1 MAAGQRMR
9 PGRPAW
15 VEVDL
20 AALGANLRL
29 IRADLPAA
37 VRLMHVIK
45 DEAYGAGAIPVARMA
60 LTSGVDSFAT
70 YTVAEAVALRD
81 AGIEAPILLLGERTA
96 LDFDWL
102 CSHRLIPCVGSL
114 EVAAQLEA
122 FAAARDVVLD
132 VHLKINSGMNR
143 YGFSWRAASRW
154 VAQLAEFR
162 HLRLAGA
169 LTHFAQSDEL
179 DKRFALQQLG
189 RFQEV
194 LRVLSD
200 AGLTP
205 GCIHACN
212 SGGFLDLP
220 QAHHDMVRVGIL
232 ALGVYPSAVCRRIP
246 GLSPVLTVKA
256 TITALQELEPGDVV
270 GYGMHFRAESR
281 RRIAVLP
288 IGYGDGYP
296 RVRNEGHAL
305 LRGRRVPLVGGVS
318 MDALTVDVTDVPEAA
333 LGDEMVLMGR
343 QGEED
348 ITPHE
353 LAALKRS
360 VSYDILTNWRA
371 RLPRHYLGGAR

>member
-1 MAAGQRMR
+1 MM

-20 AALGANLRL
+20 AALGSNLRL

-60 LTSGVDSFAT
+60 LACGVDSFAT

-81 AGIEAPILLLGERTA
+81 AGIEAPILLLGERTIQE
-96 LDFDWL
+96 FEWL
-102 CSHRLIPCVGSL
+102 FSHRLIPCVGSL
-114 EVAAQLEA
+114 EVATQLEA
-122 FAAARDVVLD
+122 FAAARDAVLD

-143 YGFSWRAASRW
+143 YGFAWRAASQWAPRF
-154 VAQLAEFR
+154 AEFR
-162 HLRLAGA
+162 SLRIAGA

-179 DKRFALQQLG
+179 DKGFALQQLG
-189 RFQEV
+189 CFHEALGV
-194 LRVLSD
+194 LRD
-200 AGLTP
+200 AGLSP
-205 GCIHACN
+205 DCIHACN

-246 GLSPVLTVKA
+246 GLTPVLSVKA
-256 TITALQELEPGDVV
+256 SITALQSLEPGDVV
-270 GYGMHFRAESR
+270 GYGMHYRAGSQ

-305 LRGRRVPLVGGVS
+305 LHGQRVPIVGGVS
-318 MDALTVDVTDVPEAA
+318 MDALTVDVTDVPQAA
-333 LGDEMVLMGR
+333 LGDEVVLMGS
-343 QGEED
+343 QDGED

-371 RLPRHYLGGAR
+371 RLPRRYLGGGG